1 MSGTQNVRRSILL
14 AAMVLVALGAL
25 AQNSPLGSN
34 KPLPATLEE
43 VGQILSRYPCTRGD
57 FVQEKH
63 IPAIGRS
70 LTSSGAFL
78 IAADRGIIWQTEKPY
93 PSIMVVGRS
102 HVSQGPEAKSLSRMD
117 TGNNRLFMEFSQ
129 AISAA
134 FSGDV
139 QKIQDSFHVDFSRK
153 GSNWSLQLEP
163 RERTVAQLI
172 QSIQLGGSAVLEE
185 VTMTEQNGSTIT
197 YRFSNH
203 QFSQEPTQDEN
214 QLFDR

>member
-1 MSGTQNVRRSILL
+1 MSGRPKVRRGILL
-14 AAMVLVALGAL
+14 AAMLLVSLGAP
-25 AQNSPLGSN
+25 AQDKAP
-34 KPLPATLEE
+34 PATLEE
-43 VGQILSRYPCTRGD
+43 VGRLLSRHPCTRGD

-63 IPAIGRS
+63 LPAIRRTLS
-70 LTSSGAFL
+70 SSGTFL

-93 PSIMVVGRS
+93 PSIMVVGAS
-102 HVSQGPEAKSLSRMD
+102 HVSQGPAAESLSRLD
-117 TGNNRLFMEFSQ
+117 TGSNRLFLEFSQ

-139 QKIQDSFHVDFSRK
+139 QRIQDSFHVDFSVD

-163 RERTVAQLI
+163 KERAVAQLVS
-172 QSIQLGGSAVLEE
+172 SILLRGSDVLEE
-185 VTMTEQNGSTIT
+185 VAMTERNGSTIT

-203 QFSQEPTQDEN
+203 NFSQEPTEDEK